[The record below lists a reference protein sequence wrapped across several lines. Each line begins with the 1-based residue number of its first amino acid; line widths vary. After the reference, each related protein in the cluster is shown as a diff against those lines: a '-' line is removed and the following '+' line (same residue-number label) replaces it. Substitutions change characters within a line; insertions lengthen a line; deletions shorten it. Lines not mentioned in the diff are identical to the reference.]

1 MDVAAGHRMPGRG
14 RATPAIVFAVA
25 FVAYLPA
32 LWTGFTA
39 DDFFILARL
48 KEFGGLSHPL
58 SYFTATGFFEYY
70 RPLTFLVHA
79 VDWQIWGLNPAGF
92 HLTNL
97 LLHGTSSVLVF
108 MLGRRLDG
116 PTTGLVAALLFA
128 LHPASHEAVYWVSAR
143 FDLLATCL
151 TLTSLLLLTGPPPA
165 YVAGVVVF
173 GLALLSKESAL
184 ALPVMFLAYEVLIR
198 RVGVLVAIRRLV
210 PIALMAA
217 AYAVL
222 RSQAGALE
230 AAGGASRLPK
240 LAMLAAMAA
249 GLFWI
254 AVLRRPSRNARAV
267 AVRDRAVTGAI
278 LAMGAVSIALLFVPA
293 TSLWLRE
300 KTGFVSFAL
309 SYSISPI
316 VVPAPAPSFFDRPSS
331 AVAAVELAIVI
342 VCLLAAWR
350 SRRWFA
356 SRPAA
361 LFALVFCAAALAP
374 VSSMTSGPRYLYLA
388 SAGVAVLIALALGAG
403 RWALDA
409 SRSATSVGRLAL
421 AVLLFVSVVQL
432 FMVARA
438 WKWAGDMTH
447 EALALVSSTLP
458 PCGTRDVIVLTTP
471 VGIRGVFSN
480 LNEVAFDV
488 LGCKPASYVTVLRVM
503 NTDAHVDAVRRGDTI
518 ELRVP
523 AYQGNFVTASDL
535 RHFDRSLPADQPV
548 TIDLPIGRLRSTG
561 DRGAQIFELGL
572 AESARSAQIFFYSD
586 GRLRAL

>member
-1 MDVAAGHRMPGRG
+1 MDVAADHPLPGRG
-14 RATPAIVFAVA
+14 RATAAIVFAVA

-79 VDWQIWGLNPAGF
+79 ADWLIWGLNPAGF

-97 LLHGTSSVLVF
+97 LLHATSSVLVF
-108 MLGRRLDG
+108 MLGRRLDS
-116 PTTGLVAALLFA
+116 PATGLVAALLFA

-151 TLTSLLLLTGPPPA
+151 TLASLLLLTGSPAA

-184 ALPVMFLAYEVLIR
+184 ALPVMFLAYEVMIR

-210 PIALMAA
+210 PIAFMAV

-230 AAGGASRLPK
+230 AVGGASRLPK

-249 GLFWI
+249 GLLWI
-254 AVLRRPSRNARAV
+254 AALRRPSRNARAV

-293 TSLWLRE
+293 TSLWLRD

-309 SYSISPI
+309 SFSISPI
-316 VVPAPAPSFFDRPSS
+316 VVPAPAPSFFDRPSAS
-331 AVAAVELAIVI
+331 VAAVELAIVI

-388 SAGVAVLIALALGAG
+388 SAGVAVLFALALGAR
-403 RWALDA
+403 RWALEGA
-409 SRSATSVGRLAL
+409 RRLAL
-421 AVLLFVSVVQL
+421 AVLLLVSVVQL
-432 FMVARA
+432 LMVARA
-438 WKWAGDMTH
+438 WRWAGDMTR

-503 NTDAHVDAVRRGDTI
+503 NTDAHVDAIRRGDTI

-523 AYQGNFVTASDL
+523 AYQGNFVTAADL

-548 TIDLPIGRLRSTG
+548 TIDLPIGRLRSMG
-561 DRGAQIFELGL
+561 DRGAQIFEIGL
-572 AESARSAQIFFYSD
+572 AESVRSAQIFFYSD